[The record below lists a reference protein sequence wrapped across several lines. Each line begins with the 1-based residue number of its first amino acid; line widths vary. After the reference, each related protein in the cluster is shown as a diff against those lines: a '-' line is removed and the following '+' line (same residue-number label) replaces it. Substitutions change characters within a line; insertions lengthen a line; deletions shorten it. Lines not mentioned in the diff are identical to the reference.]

1 MILADLLQKNVYPKI
16 EMGRRD
22 QLGRLEGP
30 AAFVH
35 IWYHRVKY
43 DHTVHLQ
50 LEGMELEWYCFT
62 PFNTLPN

>member
-35 IWYHRVKY
+35 IWYQRVTY
-43 DHTVHLQ
+43 VHTVQFLSHMSVLYHSQ
-50 LEGMELEWYCFT
+50 GIYGT
-62 PFNTLPN
+62 I